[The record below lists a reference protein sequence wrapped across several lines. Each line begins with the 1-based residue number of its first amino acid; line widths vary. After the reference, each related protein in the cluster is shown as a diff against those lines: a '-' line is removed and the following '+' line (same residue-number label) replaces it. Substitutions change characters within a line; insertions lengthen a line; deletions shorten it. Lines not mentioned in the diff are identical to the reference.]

1 VSQPAGAQARRTARL
16 EGRQPERERV
26 EMFVDALATGAH
38 GLLIRGEPGIGKTA
52 LWRLAI
58 ERCAQAGYD
67 VLLARPAEE
76 EMPFGLAALVDLFEH
91 ADVDI
96 GALDAEENP
105 FVRGR
110 IVLAALRRLAE
121 QRPLV
126 VAIDDV
132 QWLDHASARALRYAL
147 RRLDREPVGVL
158 STLRAVPGAD
168 DPLATAANLP
178 PGRCEVLEIGPL
190 PRGALR
196 RVLAGVVDSISRPAL
211 VRIHEVSGGN
221 PLYAIELAR
230 GLADAGDVSHP
241 GGVPL
246 PDSLQGAIAQRLDTV
261 GELGELLEALSALGP
276 ATVGD
281 LRDAAPGLD
290 VEPLLGRAEQAG
302 LVVVDE
308 DLRVRFSHPLIGTV
322 VYGRMSPLRRRALHA
337 RLAET
342 AVGDDIRARHLAL
355 STDEVSPEVA
365 QLLEDAAARV
375 RGHGGYEL
383 AADFAAHSLRLTPPD
398 DEDDMLRRALAEI
411 EDRATAG
418 EMSRALALV
427 DRLIETLPP
436 GPARA
441 TALLERAYLED
452 DHADVI
458 VRVLTEA
465 LEHVGDDQWLRAR
478 VLDQLGWKVT
488 LFQGRIAEGLEH
500 ARESLALVD
509 LAGDPQLWMYFA
521 ATLAY
526 LEGLGGAPQ
535 DELMAKA
542 VDIEARIGKPILWT
556 SPRTLQ
562 AELLLW
568 GGDLAGA
575 RRLFGE
581 VHEDVVR
588 SGTTANLPYSLF
600 DLALVAIAAGEFGD
614 AEQRVRD
621 GIEAARD
628 AEDAWGERLLTYPAA
643 LLDVWRGRAEQA
655 RATAERRLQQALEKG
670 ERPGEV
676 RVRGLLGLLALSE
689 GDHETAAREL
699 ASAAAQL
706 HATGFAHPGA
716 FPVLPDAIEAL
727 ACSGD
732 RDGAAELL
740 ARLAAQAASVDSAWA
755 RAACDRCHGVLA
767 LTAGDPDAAVA
778 PLERAAATFDALGH
792 GPDAARS
799 VFLLGRAHLRAGRRI
814 QAADA
819 FADARERFAT
829 MGAALWEQRVVDELE
844 RAAPGRSDGEL
855 TPAERRIAE
864 LVAQGMRNRE
874 IGEALFMS
882 VGTVEAHLTRIY
894 RKLGIRSRSEL
905 ARLV

>member
-1 VSQPAGAQARRTARL
+1 VSQPAGAHAPQTARL

-26 EMFVDALATGAH
+26 EAFVGALATGAR
-38 GLLIRGEPGIGKTA
+38 GLLIRGVPGIGKTA

-58 ERCAQAGYD
+58 ECCGDAGFD

-76 EMPFGLAALVDLFEH
+76 EMPFGLATLVDLFER
-91 ADVDI
+91 ADVDV
-96 GALDAEENP
+96 GALGAEENP

-121 QRPLV
+121 RRPLV
-126 VAIDDV
+126 IAIDDV

-158 STLRAVPGAD
+158 STLRAMPGAD

-190 PRGALR
+190 RREALR
-196 RVLAGVVDSISRPAL
+196 RVLAGVVDSISRPSL

-230 GLADAGDVSHP
+230 GLADAGHEGHP
-241 GGVPL
+241 AGVPL
-246 PDSLQGAIAQRLDTV
+246 PDSLQGAIARRLDTV
-261 GELGELLEALSALGP
+261 SELGELLETLSALGP

-281 LRDAAPGLD
+281 VRDAVPSLD
-290 VEPLLGRAEQAG
+290 VEPLLARAEEAG
-302 LVVVDE
+302 LLVVDE

-322 VYGRMSPLRRRALHA
+322 VYGRMSPLTRRALHA

-342 AVGDDIRARHLAL
+342 AVAADVRARHIAL
-355 STDEVSPEVA
+355 STDEASPEVA

-375 RGHGGYEL
+375 RGHGDHDL
-383 AADFAAHSLRLTPPD
+383 AADFAAHSLRLTSPD
-398 DEDDMLRRALAEI
+398 DGDAALRRALAEI

-427 DRLIETLPP
+427 DRLLETLAP

-458 VRVLTEA
+458 VGVLTEA

-488 LFQGRIAEGLEH
+488 LFQGRIAEGLGY
-500 ARESLALVD
+500 ARQSLALVD

-521 ATLAY
+521 ATVAY

-535 DELMAKA
+535 DELMAEA
-542 VDIEARIGKPILWT
+542 VDIEARSGKPILWT

-562 AELLLW
+562 AEQLLW
-568 GGDLAGA
+568 NGDLSRA

-600 DLALVAIAAGEFGD
+600 DLAQVAIAAGEFGD
-614 AEQRVRD
+614 AEQLVRD

-628 AEDAWGERLLTYPAA
+628 AEDAWGERLLTYPLA
-643 LLDVWRGRAEQA
+643 LLDVWLGRAEQA
-655 RATAERRLQQALEKG
+655 RARAERRLQEALAKG

-676 RVRGLLGLLALSE
+676 RVKAVLGLLALSQ
-689 GDHETAAREL
+689 GDAETAAREL
-699 ASAAAQL
+699 APAAARL
-706 HATGFAHPGA
+706 DEMGFAHPGA

-732 RDGAAELL
+732 RAAAAELL
-740 ARLAAQAASVDSAWA
+740 TRLEAQAADVDSAWA
-755 RAACDRCHGVLA
+755 LAACDRCRGVLA
-767 LTAGDPDAAVA
+767 LTVGDPDGAVA
-778 PLERAAATFDALGH
+778 PLDRAAAAFAALGH
-792 GPDAARS
+792 RPDAARS
-799 VFLLGRAHLRAGRRI
+799 VFLAGRAHLRAGRRI

-819 FADARERFAT
+819 FADARERFAG
-829 MGAALWEQRVVDELE
+829 MGATLWEQRVVDELE

-855 TPAERRIAE
+855 TPAESRIAE

-905 ARLV
+905 ARLI